1 MPSQAYV
8 SEPGGAVE
16 IETETRPEATQDE
29 EVKPK
34 PRRVLTEKQLESLKR
49 AREAA
54 AWKKR
59 EL

>member
-1 MPSQAYV
+1 LPLQAYV
-8 SEPGGAVE
+8 SEPDGAVE

-54 AWKKR
+54 A
-59 EL
+59 